1 MASAPPLLS
10 AREAAV
16 VELVARGYASKEIAT
31 LLVLSRHTVHTHL
44 RNIFRKCGV
53 RNRAQLV
60 AWWCSRDSPQGSAPD
75 DSGRRGDQ
83 TRRKVLGRLSVPR
96 LVAGTM
102 ILILG
107 TIALS
112 PTPNPQPVAG
122 SPDWGEVNAGRTNS
136 SNGALPPA
144 NPLTADCRRVEAE
157 VGSIG
162 SVCPSSIGP

>member
-53 RNRAQLV
+53 CNRAQLV
-60 AWWCSRDSPQGSAPD
+60 AWWCSRDSPQGAAPD
-75 DSGRRGDQ
+75 DSGRRGGQ
-83 TRRKVLGRLSVPR
+83 TRRNVLGRLSVPR
-96 LVAGTM
+96 LVAGAM
-102 ILILG
+102 ILILAV
-107 TIALS
+107 IAPL

-122 SPDWGEVNAGRTNS
+122 SVVRGEVYAGRTRA
-136 SNGALPPA
+136 SNGALPPT
-144 NPLTADCRRVEAE
+144 NPVTVDCIKAE
-157 VGSIG
+157 TETRSTG
-162 SVCPSSIGP
+162 SVCPPSIGP